1 MINIT
6 NLTQRDNGRVILD
19 NINLTVPQ
27 ETVLGILC
35 QEKAERTALME
46 ALSGACDITDG
57 EILIC
62 GHNMTSD
69 RLKAQSFIGYMPEG
83 IPFYKNMTAI
93 EFLSFITE
101 ARNLDFKQAQINIK
115 KALTATGLLTVKDAI
130 ISKLSPTGKAR
141 LGIAQA
147 VVSDPSVFLFN
158 NPTRDLSKKEAQKI
172 FKLINTLSR
181 SKSVIIASEDP
192 QMFSFCNSIAA
203 IENGKLNTDVKDL
216 IGKGAM

>member
-27 ETVLGILC
+27 KTVLGILC

-62 GHNMTSD
+62 GHNMISD

-147 VVSDPSVFLFN
+147 VVSDPSVLLFN
-158 NPTRDLSKKEAQKI
+158 NPTRDLSKNEAQEI

-203 IENGKLNTDVKDL
+203 IENGELNTDVKDL